1 MDITGMTTSNEAT
14 SLAERPSMLARSIIL
29 MKPVTWFPPTWAFLC
44 GAVASGV
51 VFWSVPNLLNMFLGM
66 VMAGPILCGMSQVIN
81 DWYDRDVDAL
91 NEPDR
96 LIPSGQVTQQQVW
109 ITTAVLVV
117 IGLAIGLY
125 LGRWVSVLVVMG
137 LLLAVAYSAPPI
149 RAKQNG
155 WFGNLIAAI
164 SYEGLAWVAGH
175 LAFAAISPQSLLIAA
190 LYSLGTHGIMSINDY
205 KSIEGDTQA
214 GVRTIP
220 VQHGPK
226 GAAWLIVWTMVI
238 SQILVITAFAVWG
251 NMLFASILLG
261 VLIAQIPLQYRF
273 VKDPMGFY
281 LMFSAFGVLIFVIG
295 MLIAAIGLRGL

>member
-1 MDITGMTTSNEAT
+1 MTSRNEAT
-14 SLAERPSMLARSIIL
+14 RAERPSMLARSIIL

-44 GAVASGV
+44 GAVASGAI
-51 VFWSVPNLLNMFLGM
+51 FWSVPNLLNMFLGM

-96 LIPSGQVTQQQVW
+96 LIPSGQVSEQQVW
-109 ITTAVLVV
+109 TTIVVLV
-117 IGLAIGLY
+117 AIGLGIGIY
-125 LGRWVSVLVVMG
+125 LGRWVSVVVIIG
-137 LLLAVAYSAPPI
+137 LLLAVAYSAPPF

-155 WFGNLIAAI
+155 WFGNALAAI
-164 SYEGLAWVAGH
+164 SYEGLAWIAGH
-175 LAFAAISPQSLLIAA
+175 LAFAALTPQSLLIAA

-205 KSIEGDTQA
+205 KSIDGDIKA

-238 SQILVITAFAVWG
+238 SQILVITAFAIWG
-251 NMLFASILLG
+251 NVFIAVVLLG
-261 VLIAQIPLQYRF
+261 VLVAQVPLQYRF
-273 VKDPMGFY
+273 LKDPMGFY
-281 LMFSAFGVLIFVIG
+281 LIFSAFGVLIFVIG